1 MMAIEPSPARN
12 FLAGLGA
19 TLARPD
25 AILMIS
31 AHFDEPVLTLTGSS
45 KPPTI
50 HDFGGFP
57 DILYQQRYP
66 APGAPELAEDIAEMV
81 RGAGHEVRI
90 DPTRG
95 LDHGAWVPLM
105 LLFPAADIPVLQLSI
120 DSRRTPDWHVGLG
133 AALRPLR
140 DRNILIIGS
149 GSMTH
154 NLRAFF
160 TERPA
165 IDARP
170 PPWVEGFADW
180 IDARLTA
187 CDAAAVTDL
196 MARAPDALRNHPT
209 PDHILPLHVAMGA
222 GGVPLHARQLH
233 RSTTYGVLAMD
244 AYAFD

>member
-1 MMAIEPSPARN
+1 MMAIEPSPARD

-19 TLARPD
+19 ELARPE
-25 AILMIS
+25 AILLVS
-31 AHFDEPVLTLTGSS
+31 AHFDSPVLTITAAP

-57 DILYQQRYP
+57 DILYQQQYP
-66 APGAPELAEDIAEMV
+66 APGAPALARDIADLLTKSGEAV
-81 RGAGHEVRI
+81 AI
-90 DPTRG
+90 DAHRG

-105 LLFPAADIPVLQLSI
+105 LLYPDADIPVIQLSI
-120 DSRRTPDWHVGLG
+120 DSSRSTDWHVRLG
-133 AALRPLR
+133 AALAPLR
-140 DRNILIIGS
+140 DRNILILGS

-160 TERPA
+160 TERPT

-170 PPWVEGFADW
+170 PEWVSDFADW
-180 IDARLTA
+180 TDARLIA
-187 CDAAAVTDL
+187 GDLAAVTNLIDL
-196 MARAPDALRNHPT
+196 APFGHRNHPT

-222 GGVPLHARQLH
+222 GGLPLHARRLH